1 VSTCGEN
8 VAAGLALDEVLN
20 GIVAGAQGAERRM
33 VPGHVIKATPHT
45 ADGTAFAISGKSLVH
60 RRAGSKIKEVL
71 RSPDMILRSRPD
83 AVENGRVDG
92 ICAFVYGGVLR
103 QKKQDTF

>member
-1 VSTCGEN
+1 
-8 VAAGLALDEVLN
+8 
-20 GIVAGAQGAERRM
+20 M
-33 VPGHVIKATPHT
+33 VPGHVVEAAPRT
-45 ADGTAFAISGKSLVH
+45 ANRTAFAISGKSLVH
-60 RRAGSKIKEVL
+60 RGAGSKIEEIL
-71 RSPDMILRSRPD
+71 RSPDVILRPRPD